1 MSYHFNQPSGYGMFP
16 EVFQGSGRLFRPSI
30 FFNADDGSGAG
41 GGDPAPAPAPTPTP
55 AADSTPPEDVSG
67 LKAALEAERKRNKE
81 SDRLL
86 KQLQESVK
94 GMDPE
99 KYKQFEQLQQQA
111 EEWNKQ
117 KITIRNEVETEW
129 STKLQAEMTKTKE
142 FEGKYLD
149 LVKRTEAEK
158 AFQAAKGRSG
168 AGDAGITFFDSL
180 LSVVS
185 KNLRLNDKG
194 QVEVIDANGTRLF
207 SKTDATKPMT
217 PKEYFESLRNDPVLG
232 HCFEPQARGAGG
244 GMPPG
249 SGNGFGNTRE
259 DWSKLPRSER
269 LTIARQQA
277 AG

>member
-16 EVFQGSGRLFRPSI
+16 EVFSTSARLFRPAI
-30 FFNADDGSGAG
+30 FFNADDGSGSG
-41 GGDPAPAPAPTPTP
+41 GGGSGDPAPAPANDP
-55 AADSTPPEDVSG
+55 TPPEDVSG
-67 LKAALEAERKRNKE
+67 LKAALEAERKRAKE
-81 SDRLL
+81 ADRTL
-86 KQLQESVK
+86 KALQESVK

-111 EEWNKQ
+111 EEWNQKQ
-117 KITIRNEVETEW
+117 ITIRTEVETEW
-129 STKLQAEMTKTKE
+129 SGKLQAEMTKTKE

-149 LVKRTEAEK
+149 LQKRTEAEK

-168 AGDAGITFFDSL
+168 AGDAGITYFDSL
-180 LSVVS
+180 LAVIN

-194 QVEVIDANGTRLF
+194 QVEVIDANGARLF
-207 SKTDATKPMT
+207 SKADATKPMT
-217 PKEYFESLRNDPVLG
+217 PKEYFEGLRTDPVLG
-232 HCFEPQARGAGG
+232 HCFEPIGRGNGG

-249 SGNGFGNTRE
+249 SGNGFTSTRE

-269 LTIARQQA
+269 LTIARQQT

>member
-1 MSYHFNQPSGYGMFP
+1 MSYHFKRAFGDGMFR
-16 EVFQGSGRLFRPSI
+16 GSSRPLP
-30 FFNADDGSGAG
+30 FNAEEGGG
-41 GGDPAPAPAPTPTP
+41 GGDPTPAPAPTPDP
-55 AADSTPPEDVSG
+55 SPPEDVSG
-67 LKAALEAERKRNKE
+67 LRSALEAERKRAKDNE
-81 SDRLL
+81 RLL

-111 EEWNKQ
+111 EEWNQQ
-117 KITIRNEVETEW
+117 KITLRTEVENEYA
-129 STKLQAEMTKTKE
+129 TKLQSEMVKTKE

-168 AGDAGITFFDSL
+168 AGDAGVTFFDSL

-185 KNLRLNDKG
+185 KSLRLNASG
-194 QVEVIDANGTRLF
+194 VVEVIDTNGARLF
-207 SKTDATKPMT
+207 SKTDASKPMT
-217 PKEYFESLRNDPVLG
+217 PKEYFESLRSDPVLG
-232 HCFEPQARGAGG
+232 HCFERQGPGAGG

-249 SGNGFGNTRE
+249 SGNGFGTTRE